1 VAAREDATSFEQFF
15 EARYERL
22 SKAMYL
28 VTGDHA
34 EAEDLAQEAMARV
47 YERWERVKRMDA
59 PDGYATTI
67 ALNLW
72 RRGARRRRKAPEAA
86 EETDP
91 ATAAA
96 ARADVAVALGRLSA
110 DQRAAVVL
118 VAWLGYTAEEAGRVL
133 GIDGSSVRGR
143 IHRAR
148 ALIREAMGEG
158 DG

>member
-1 VAAREDATSFEQFF
+1 VAAREDAASFERFF
-15 EARYERL
+15 EARYARL

-28 VTGDHA
+28 LTGDHA

-72 RRGARRRRKAPEAA
+72 RRGARRRGKAPEAA
-86 EETDP
+86 EGTDP
-91 ATAAA
+91 ASAAA
-96 ARADVAVALGRLSA
+96 ARADVARALGRLSA

-148 ALIREAMGEG
+148 AVIREAMGEG